1 MKTIK
6 LFIAVLFLFSSISC
20 NKILDKEPLDFLSPV
35 NSFNTEEDLNRALTA
50 VYEVLGD
57 GSLYSDYLY
66 YQYDIAD
73 EGFYSLNTLL
83 TGPQLH
89 NYFASD
95 PNITSTWQNLYNG
108 ISRANL
114 LLENID
120 NVQLDETKRS
130 AIRGEALFLRAYFY
144 FLLVQHWGDV
154 PLILKTI
161 KTSAE
166 AQVGE
171 TASKDIYEQII
182 KDMTAAEA
190 LVLPIQTLNFSGRVS
205 QSAVRGI
212 LARVCL
218 YMAGYPVNDH
228 SKYTAA
234 RDWAKK
240 VMEEGGHALNDSYSQ
255 VFINLAQ
262 DKYDIKESI
271 WEVEFWGNNMDAYT
285 ETGRLGSRNG
295 IRCTDVDS
303 GYSPGRINT
312 FANFFYKYEVN
323 DRRRD
328 WNIAPFSF
336 GTVAGKTARVAW
348 TPAQIWNRNCGKY
361 RRYYET
367 LLPRNTNFTPFNFPV
382 LRFSDVLL
390 MFAEAE
396 NEINDG
402 PTQAAIDAVNLV
414 RRRGYGKTLYGEG
427 VKTITV
433 NTQGTGYTAATT
445 VTITGGGGSGA
456 TAVPTISSGKITAI
470 TITNIGQQYTS
481 APSVTITGAGS
492 GATATATISLPD
504 DADLTPADIASKES
518 FLGFLQNER
527 SRELCFEALRK
538 MDLIR
543 WNIFLPT
550 MKALSQDITANAPAA
565 FKYAANT
572 GANAAAFEKKYLLFP
587 IPTYELSLNRLLTQN
602 ADW

>member
-1 MKTIK
+1 MKTIHIF
-6 LFIAVLFLFSSISC
+6 LAVLFLLGGISC
-20 NKILDKEPLDFLSPV
+20 KKVLDTEPLDFLSPV
-35 NSFNTEEDLNRALTA
+35 NSFNTEEDLNRALTS
-50 VYEVLGD
+50 VYDILGD
-57 GSLYSDYLY
+57 GSMYSDYLY

-83 TGPQLH
+83 TGPQLY

-95 PNITSTWQNLYNG
+95 ANITSTWQTLYNG

-120 NVQLDETKRS
+120 KVQMDETKK
-130 AIRGEALFLRAYFY
+130 ANIRGEALFLRSYYY

-154 PLILKTI
+154 PLILKTV
-161 KTSAE
+161 KTPAE
-166 AQVGE
+166 AQVAQTPAKE
-171 TASKDIYEQII
+171 VYEQII
-182 KDMTAAEA
+182 KDMTEAEG
-190 LVLPIQTLNFSGRVS
+190 LVLPIKTLGFNGRIS
-205 QSAVRGI
+205 KSAVRGI

-218 YMAGYPVNDH
+218 YMAGYPVNDKT
-228 SKYTAA
+228 KYTAA

-240 VMEEGGHALNDSYSQ
+240 VMDDGSHALNDSYSQ
-255 VFINLAQ
+255 IFINLAQ

-271 WEVEFWGNNMDAYT
+271 WEVEFWGNNTDAFV

-303 GYSPGRINT
+303 GYSPGRINA

-336 GTVAGKTARVAW
+336 GTVSGKTARVAW

-367 LLPRNTNFTPFNFPV
+367 LTPRNTNFTPQNFPI
-382 LRFSDVLL
+382 LRYSDVLL

-396 NEINDG
+396 NEINNG

-427 VKTITV
+427 VKTITL
-433 NTQGTGYTAATT
+433 NTQGTGYTSTTT
-445 VTITGGGGSGA
+445 VTISGGGGSGA
-456 TAVPTISSGKITAI
+456 TAVPTITSGKVTAI
-470 TITNIGQQYTS
+470 TITDIGQKYTS
-481 APSVTITGAGS
+481 APTVTITGAGT
-492 GATATATISLPD
+492 GATATATISSPN
-504 DADLTPADIASKES
+504 DADLKPADIATKDS

-538 MDLIR
+538 MDLVR
-543 WNIFLPT
+543 WNIFVPA
-550 MKALSQDITANAPAA
+550 MKTLSDDITANAPAA
-565 FKYAANT
+565 FKYAAMT
-572 GANAAAFEKKYLLFP
+572 GVNASAFEKKYLLFP
-587 IPTYELSLNRLLTQN
+587 IPTYELSLNPLLIQN
-602 ADW
+602 PEW

>member
-1 MKTIK
+1 M
-6 LFIAVLFLFSSISC
+6 
-20 NKILDKEPLDFLSPV
+20 
-35 NSFNTEEDLNRALTA
+35 
-50 VYEVLGD
+50 
-57 GSLYSDYLY
+57 
-66 YQYDIAD
+66 
-73 EGFYSLNTLL
+73 
-83 TGPQLH
+83 
-89 NYFASD
+89 
-95 PNITSTWQNLYNG
+95 
-108 ISRANL
+108 
-114 LLENID
+114 
-120 NVQLDETKRS
+120 DETKRS
-130 AIRGEALFLRAYFY
+130 VIRGEALFLRAYYY

-154 PLILKTI
+154 PLVLKTVT
-161 KTSAE
+161 TSAE

-171 TASKDIYEQII
+171 TASAAIYEQII
-182 KDMTAAEA
+182 KDMTEAET

-205 QSAVRGI
+205 KSAVRGI

-218 YMAGYPVNDH
+218 YMAGYPVNST

-240 VMEEGGHALNDSYSQ
+240 VMDDGGHALNDSYSQ

-271 WEVEFWGNNMDAYT
+271 WEVEFWGNNTDAFV
-285 ETGRLGSRNG
+285 ESGRLGSRNG

-303 GYSPGRINT
+303 GYSPGRINA

-328 WNIAPFSF
+328 WNIAPFQF
-336 GTVAGKTARVAW
+336 GTVAGKTARVYW
-348 TPAQIWNRNCGKY
+348 TPAQIWNRNAAKY

-396 NEINDG
+396 NEINNG
-402 PTQAAIDAVNLV
+402 PTQAAIDAVNWV

-433 NTQGTGYTAATT
+433 NAQGTGYTTATT
-445 VTITGGGGSGA
+445 ITITGGGGSGA

-470 TITNIGQQYTS
+470 TITDIGQKYTS
-481 APSVTITGAGS
+481 APTITITGAGS
-492 GATATATISLPD
+492 GATATATISAPN
-504 DADLTPADIASKES
+504 DADLAPTDIATKES
-518 FLGFLQNER
+518 FLAFLQQER

-543 WNIFLPT
+543 WNIFVPT

-565 FKYAANT
+565 FKYAATT
-572 GANAAAFEKKYLLFP
+572 GANASATSKYLLFP
-587 IPTYELSLNRLLTQN
+587 IPTYELSLNPLLTQN
-602 ADW
+602 TDW

>member
-1 MKTIK
+1 MKTINI
-6 LFIAVLFLFSSISC
+6 FITVLFLSGSISC
-20 NKILDKEPLDFLSPV
+20 NKILNKEPMDFLSPV
-35 NSFNTEEDLNRALTA
+35 NSFNTEEDLNRALTG
-50 VYEVLGD
+50 VYDVLGD
-57 GSLYSDYLY
+57 GSMYSDYLY
-66 YQYDIAD
+66 YQFDIAD

-89 NYFASD
+89 NFFASD
-95 PNITSTWQNLYNG
+95 PNITQTWQTLYNG

-120 NVQLDETKRS
+120 KVQMDETKKMT
-130 AIRGEALFLRAYFY
+130 IRGEALFLRAYYY

-154 PLILKTI
+154 PLILKTV

-171 TASKDIYEQII
+171 TASKEIYEQII
-182 KDMTAAEA
+182 KDMTEAEG
-190 LVLPIQTLNFSGRVS
+190 LVLPIQTLQYSGRVS

-218 YMAGYPVNDH
+218 YMAGYPVNDK
-228 SKYTAA
+228 SMYTAA

-240 VMEEGGHALNDSYSQ
+240 VMDDGGHALNESYSQ

-271 WEVEFWGNNMDAYT
+271 WEVEFWGNNTDAFT
-285 ETGRLGSRNG
+285 ESGRLGSRNG

-303 GYSPGRINT
+303 GYSPGRINA
-312 FANFFYKYEVN
+312 FANFFYKYEAR
-323 DRRRD
+323 DLRRD
-328 WNIAPFSF
+328 WNIAPFQFS
-336 GTVAGKTARVAW
+336 TVAGKTARVYW
-348 TPAQIWNRNCGKY
+348 TPAQIWNRHCAKY

-367 LLPRNTNFTPFNFPV
+367 LTPRNTNFTPFNFPV
-382 LRFSDVLL
+382 LRYSDVLL

-396 NEINDG
+396 NEINNG

-414 RRRGYGKTLYGEG
+414 RRRGYGKAL
-427 VKTITV
+427 
-433 NTQGTGYTAATT
+433 N
-445 VTITGGGGSGA
+445 
-456 TAVPTISSGKITAI
+456 
-470 TITNIGQQYTS
+470 
-481 APSVTITGAGS
+481 APG
-492 GATATATISLPD
+492 
-504 DADLTPADIASKES
+504 DADLTPANTASAAS
-518 FLGFLQNER
+518 FLSFLQNER

-543 WNIFLPT
+543 WNIFVPT

-565 FKYAANT
+565 FKYAAMT
-572 GANAAAFEKKYLLFP
+572 GTNASSFSTKYLLFP
-587 IPTYELSLNRLLTQN
+587 IPTYELSLNPLLTQN
-602 ADW
+602 PEW